1 MSLKQNIKAFFCSI
15 LSVLLG
21 VVIVFNLS
29 FNAFH
34 IHSEEHHHSSE
45 QTCSDAEESD
55 ACHRFL
61 IHNEKSAGCDGSHQH
76 LTNKA
81 DDCFACNF
89 FKNQQQ
95 SIETDPEVCFLSQS
109 KDRLYSNKE
118 SGSGS
123 TDIIY
128 AFLRGPP
135 AIS

>member
-1 MSLKQNIKAFFCSI
+1 MSVKQNIKTGFCSI
-15 LSVLLG
+15 LSALLG

-34 IHSEEHHHSSE
+34 IQTEEHHHSE
-45 QTCSDAEESD
+45 KNCSVDEEFD

-61 IHNEKSAGCDGSHQH
+61 IHHEKSAGCDGSHQH

-109 KDRLYSNKE
+109 KDHLYSNKE